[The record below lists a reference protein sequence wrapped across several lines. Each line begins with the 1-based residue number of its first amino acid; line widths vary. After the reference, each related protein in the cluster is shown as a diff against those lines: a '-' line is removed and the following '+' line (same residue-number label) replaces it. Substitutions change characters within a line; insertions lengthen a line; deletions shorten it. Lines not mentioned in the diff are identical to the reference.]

1 MLGNKT
7 LRANDSSISPTYNH
21 FRQQIIVFA
30 NRNILTWQIMRQ
42 IIESVSST
50 NINTQPMQAFFNA
63 GRKIYEDFRGISSS
77 VHFCRFGYF
86 CRCA

>member
-7 LRANDSSISPTYNH
+7 LRANDTSISSTYNH

-30 NRNILTWQIMRQ
+30 NRNILTGQ

-63 GRKIYEDFRGISSS
+63 GRKIYEDFRGISSC
-77 VHFCRFGYF
+77 VNFCRFGYF